1 MQVTRQD
8 LEERFQALTDEV
20 LLGKVRAGTLTPLAL
35 EVALVELRSRG
46 IEAVAEPDAA
56 EEHEESSDLDPDSD
70 SDSDADPEAD
80 LVTVARFNDPLEAN
94 VLRGCL
100 ESHGIF
106 AFLWGEHLGTTH
118 MFLSVT
124 TGGMRVQV
132 RADQV
137 EQAKEVIAAFKRGDL
152 AIDEEPE

>member
-8 LEERFQALTDEV
+8 LEERFQTLTDEV
-20 LLGKVRAGTLTPLAL
+20 LLGRVRAGTLTPLAL

-56 EEHEESSDLDPDSD
+56 AEHEESSDLAPD

-94 VLRGCL
+94 VLRACL

-118 MFLSVT
+118 MFFSVI